1 MRPSHLGRVCVA
13 LVLLIGCSD
22 DATEP
27 PAGFAGSLT
36 PPALDIADAAHAGNA
51 HFYLLPPLVPNPSFA
66 GVTDPGQSPDVLVCE
81 WAGGT
86 CRRLVAL
93 FTPQGGT
100 AAQSVRYD
108 AAGQQY
114 IVNWQT
120 DQCWQPAGG
129 TAACTLDPT
138 KTYRLRI
145 LVGASE
151 LGHADLR
158 IYASNQDAKNLQT
171 GDLIPL
177 VNGRTLPVKFRIEQG
192 AVATA
197 SAGVPAAVG
206 TAGGAVTAT
215 VSGEAVALTMPA
227 GAVGASTSITVTAAQ
242 VTGQTPNWSPVVDL
256 GPSGTTFAKPVLLTL
271 GFDPTQVPAGVPA
284 SALGI
289 YTFDGSGWVPVPGG
303 DVDSVGNTVS
313 APISHFSYYTIR
325 VSPNTVSGTPTA
337 TNISVGQTTT
347 LTGYLF
353 YFQSAAPTCYYIPV
367 DPFHYQYVCHDNP
380 LQVFPA
386 PYQAVYWSSSAPGVA
401 SVPQG
406 PTYTDA
412 AGAAQSPP
420 VTGIAGGSTT
430 ILASSSMAT
439 SGVGVTVQP
448 LAQMSVSPAPSGFV
462 IRVPAGQSLSRQIQ
476 ITSANGISMQGV
488 VVGPVSDYNT
498 GAIYS
503 WITTSLSATSGTAI
517 TLTVTASPPS
527 DQPVQSYN
535 VRFDIAAANAASVN
549 YWLWPFAVTSAQ
561 WKPFPSLPSGR
572 YGFTTVTTPDGIYV
586 IGGNN
591 GSSLGALNGQGGL
604 ADNLFLSTS
613 SWSPKA
619 SMPVTKWYTNGGAYL
634 GGKIYVFGGGG
645 DPYGATDTWIY
656 NIGLNQWQPGEAP
669 PVLGTSCG
677 FSAAIGGVIYVAQE
691 YWGGSQELLYRF
703 DPGAAPGHAWT
714 QMTSSLGNHCFG
726 AWGVIDGKIYAAG
739 GEGQP
744 QTVTEMYDPSTN
756 TWSGLADLPFKMP
769 HATGIAANG
778 KLYVVGGTS
787 VEASPP
793 TYVWGNVEVYD
804 PATNTWDTQTVPSL
818 ATPRQLFG
826 GTFYAGNLEVF
837 GGDLDGTGTSTAS
850 GEYFLPQ

>member
-1 MRPSHLGRVCVA
+1 MRHSHLSRICVA
-13 LVLLIGCSD
+13 LLVLIGCSD

-27 PAGFAGSLT
+27 PAGVIRSPT
-36 PPALDIADAAHAGNA
+36 SPALDISDAAHAGNT
-51 HFYLLPPLVPNPSFA
+51 HVYFLPPLVPNPSFA

-81 WAGGT
+81 WAGGS
-86 CRRLVAL
+86 CRLLVAF

-108 AAGQQY
+108 AAGQLY

-120 DQCWQPAGG
+120 DQCWQPTGG
-129 TAACTLDPT
+129 TAACTLDPA

-192 AVATA
+192 AVT
-197 SAGVPAAVG
+197 PAAADAPAVVG
-206 TAGGAVTAT
+206 TSGGAVTAT
-215 VSGEAVALTMPA
+215 VDGEAVALTIPG
-227 GAVGASTSITVTAAQ
+227 GAVGGSTGVTVRAAQ
-242 VTGQTPNWSPVVDL
+242 VTGEAPNWSPVVDL
-256 GPSGTTFAKPVLLTL
+256 GPSGTTFAKPVQLTL
-271 GFDPTQVPAGVPA
+271 GFDPTRVPAGVPA
-284 SALGI
+284 SALAI

-303 DVDSVGNTVS
+303 DVDSVSNSVS
-313 APISHFSYYTIR
+313 APISHFSYYTIM

-337 TNISVGQTTT
+337 TTISVGQATT

-353 YFQSAAPTCYYIPV
+353 YFQSVQSTCYYIHI
-367 DPFHYQYVCHDNP
+367 DPFNTRYICQDYPPQRYPVAN
-380 LQVFPA
+380 
-386 PYQAVYWSSSAPGVA
+386 QAVYWSSSAPAVA
-401 SVPQG
+401 EVPPG

-412 AGAAQSPP
+412 NGAAQSPL
-420 VTGIAGGSTT
+420 VTGIAGGSAF
-430 ILASSSMAT
+430 IEAASSVAASR
-439 SGVGVTVQP
+439 VGITVQP
-448 LAQMSVSPAPSGFV
+448 VARMSVSPAPSEFV
-462 IRVPAGQSLSRQIQ
+462 IRVPAGQTRSGQIQ
-476 ITSANGISMQGV
+476 ITSANGIPMQGV

-503 WITTSLSATSGTAI
+503 WITTSLSATSGTAM
-517 TLTVTASPPS
+517 TLTVTASPPA
-527 DQPVQSYN
+527 DQPVQNYN

-572 YGFTTVTTPDGIYV
+572 YGFATVTAPNGIYV
-586 IGGNN
+586 IGGND
-591 GSSLGALNGQGGL
+591 GSTLGALNGQGGV
-604 ADNLFLSTS
+604 ADNLFLATST
-613 SWSPKA
+613 WSHKA
-619 SMPVTKWYTNGGAYL
+619 PMPVAKWYTNGGAYL
-634 GGKIYVFGGGG
+634 GGKIYLFGGGG

-656 NIGLNQWQPGEAP
+656 DTDSNSWQPGEAA

-703 DPGAAPGHAWT
+703 DPAAVPGHAWT
-714 QMTSSLGNHCFG
+714 QMANSLGNHCFG

-744 QTVTEMYDPSTN
+744 QTVTEMYDPSRN
-756 TWSGLADLPFKMP
+756 TWTALADLPFKIP

-778 KLYVVGGTS
+778 KLYVIGGTS
-787 VEASPP
+787 VLASPP

-804 PATNTWDTQTVPSL
+804 PATNTWDTQSIPSL

-826 GTFYAGNLEVF
+826 GAFYAGNLEVF
-837 GGDLDGTGTSTAS
+837 GGDLDGSGSPIAS